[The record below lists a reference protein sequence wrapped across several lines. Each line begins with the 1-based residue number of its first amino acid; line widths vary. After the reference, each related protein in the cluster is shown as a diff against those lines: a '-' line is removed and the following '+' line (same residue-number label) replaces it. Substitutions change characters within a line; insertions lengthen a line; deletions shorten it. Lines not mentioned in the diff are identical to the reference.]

1 VFLIKHGFQVK
12 SILKEGD
19 PDKVARVEQ
28 QILEI
33 WDRVYQSWVSGHFA
47 AAVGPQVD
55 SAAVQD
61 SWDSFVN
68 DVSSTPGMRPKI
80 LPQFNIFILLDNERT
95 CMEQLRGLRGVAGGY
110 LQKSR

>member
-1 VFLIKHGFQVK
+1 MYHCNNLYVKNIQVK

-19 PDKVARVEQ
+19 PEKVARVEQ

-47 AAVGPQVD
+47 QGPMPGTVGPQVD
-55 SAAVQD
+55 NSAIQD

-68 DVSSTPGMRPKI
+68 DVTNTPGK
-80 LPQFNIFILLDNERT
+80 FISL
-95 CMEQLRGLRGVAGGY
+95 
-110 LQKSR
+110 